1 MLIFDNIESK
11 FKDDHAIIMFHGH
24 GGNKDSMKPLW
35 NVFSF
40 KSNVSFYFLEAPYLI
55 AENSYSWSYEIKP
68 GVWERDEP
76 KKLLNEFFNEII
88 FSKYKHQDIFLLG
101 FSQGAFICFEYG
113 LNINEK
119 IGGIF
124 PVSGFTGRAP
134 KIHASQINT
143 PLIIGHGL
151 EDQVIDVFSS
161 ENAYTHYSKT
171 RKMNNVKLITY
182 KGGHRISLKYLKAI
196 NAFMEQNNIK

>member
-1 MLIFDNIESK
+1 M
-11 FKDDHAIIMFHGH
+11 
-24 GGNKDSMKPLW
+24 

-88 FSKYKHQDIFLLG
+88 FPKYKHQAIFLLG

-113 LNINEK
+113 LNIDKK

-124 PVSGFTGRAP
+124 PIAGFTRKIP
-134 KIHASQINT
+134 KINESQRST
-143 PLIIGHGL
+143 PLIIGHGSD
-151 EDQVIDVFSS
+151 DQIIDMSS
-161 ENAYTHYSKT
+161 SKNAYNYYSKIK
-171 RKMNNVKLITY
+171 KMNNVDLITY
-182 KGGHRISLKYLKAI
+182 KGGHKIGLQYLRALNI
-196 NAFMEQNNIK
+196 FMKQNNIK